1 MKHGENEILWR
12 KPSGAPVAC
21 VEKIKVLNENH
32 AELRQMVRDTLE
44 DALLLGCSE
53 THVREVLHRLIDEIM
68 PEFQEQSDA

>member
-1 MKHGENEILWR
+1 MNSNESDIVWR
-12 KPSGAPVAC
+12 KPSGAVVAC
-21 VEKIKVLNENH
+21 VEKIKILNENH

>member
-1 MKHGENEILWR
+1 MKKNESEIVWC
-12 KPSGAPVAC
+12 KPGGAPVAC

-53 THVREVLHRLIDEIM
+53 VHVREVLHRLIDEIM

>member
-1 MKHGENEILWR
+1 MKSNESDIVWR
-12 KPSGAPVAC
+12 RPSGAAVAC

-53 THVREVLHRLIDEIM
+53 SHVREVLHSLIDEIM